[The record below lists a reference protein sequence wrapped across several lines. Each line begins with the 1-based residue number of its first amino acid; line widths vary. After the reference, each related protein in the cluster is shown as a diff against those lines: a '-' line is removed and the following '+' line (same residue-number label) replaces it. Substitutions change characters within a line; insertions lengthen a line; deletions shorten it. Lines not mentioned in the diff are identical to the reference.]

1 MEKVLHVE
9 VRPVGSARE
18 TVENADILITATT
31 SPEPVFQGEWLKPGC
46 HINAI
51 GSNWAERREIDL
63 ATLQRSHLIV
73 TDSLEQAHA
82 EAGDFLIPAEE
93 GVFDWENVYELGNV
107 VVGEVRREIPD
118 DITLYK
124 GLGIALEDV
133 ATAAHVYKLAK
144 AHGLGEQLDILG

>member
-1 MEKVLHVE
+1 
-9 VRPVGSARE
+9 
-18 TVENADILITATT
+18 
-31 SPEPVFQGEWLKPGC
+31 
-46 HINAI
+46 
-51 GSNWAERREIDL
+51 
-63 ATLQRSHLIV
+63 V
-73 TDSLEQAHA
+73 TDSLEQARA

-93 GVFDWENVYELGNV
+93 GLFDWEKVYELGNV
-107 VVGEVRREIPD
+107 VVGEVQREMPH